1 MFGVL
6 TTHIANNI
14 LIKVVPYIYMS
25 TQTSQS
31 INEKR
36 TVHSKDSTD
45 DMDLFF
51 FALFSSFLSTSSNAD
66 TKREQNK
73 MK

>member
-51 FALFSSFLSTSSNAD
+51 LRFFRLFCQRAQTQIQNANK
-66 TKREQNK
+66 TK
-73 MK
+73 